1 MTGLFVSITE
11 RKNYLDG
18 RDYEMFKK
26 SLLGIAM
33 VTVLALGTTGCTSGN
48 RVKTADPEPVTQET
62 EMPEEK
68 TVEEETQEN
77 SNGCEETELPE
88 GNSGEQEAAGD
99 PEENTPVL
107 SAIDPEGTVGG
118 FKYTVT
124 ENAGYWQESKT
135 PGFFIDTLEEPD
147 APYFFF
153 ITCGEKNTGGYG
165 VVVTD
170 ITVDEDENME
180 ITVCF
185 TEPEPDAVVTMA
197 FECPMTQVTVDRL
210 PGSIT
215 IKTVDGIELECLE

>member
-1 MTGLFVSITE
+1 
-11 RKNYLDG
+11 
-18 RDYEMFKK
+18 MFKK

-68 TVEEETQEN
+68 TGGEEAAED
-77 SNGCEETELPE
+77 PE
-88 GNSGEQEAAGD
+88 GNPGEQEVHGDPEENSGEQEAAAD
-99 PEENTPVL
+99 PEENTPVQTI
-107 SAIDPEGTVGG
+107 SAIEPEGTVGG
-118 FKYTVT
+118 FNYSVT
-124 ENAGYWQESKT
+124 ENAGYWRESKM
-135 PGFFIDTLEEPD
+135 PGYYIDSLDEPN
-147 APYFFF
+147 APFFFF

-197 FECPMTQVTVDRL
+197 LEYPMTQVTVDRL
-210 PGSIT
+210 PASIT
-215 IKTVDGIELECLE
+215 IKTVDGTELEELE